1 MNERPAQELPLD
13 LVRLTWTLHR
23 ALRQRQTPP
32 SGEAARPLAQVEVLR
47 LIDSRPGISVRDIA
61 QTLGMQPN
69 NVSTLVTHLH
79 RDGFLE
85 RRQNPQDRRFVE
97 LHPTGKMIAAGGE
110 VNDSLQK
117 EIGSVLAEL
126 SPEAVERIT
135 AAVPDLWDLAAALA
149 PPR

>member
-1 MNERPAQELPLD
+1 MNERPAEELPLD
-13 LVRLTWTLHR
+13 LVRLAWTLHR

-47 LIDSRPGISVRDIA
+47 LIDSRPGISVREIA
-61 QTLGMQPN
+61 QALGMQPS
-69 NVSTLVTHLH
+69 NVSTLVTYLH

-85 RRQNPQDRRFVE
+85 RRQNPVDRRFVE

-117 EIGSVLAEL
+117 EIGSALAGL
-126 SPEAVERIT
+126 SPEAVARIT